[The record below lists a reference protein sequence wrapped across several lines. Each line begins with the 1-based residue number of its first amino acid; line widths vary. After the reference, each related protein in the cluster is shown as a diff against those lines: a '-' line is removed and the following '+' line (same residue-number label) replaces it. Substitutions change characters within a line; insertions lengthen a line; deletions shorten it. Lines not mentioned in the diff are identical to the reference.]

1 MKISSLG
8 LLLLAACGSRTPDP
22 ERIGDVAWHEGR
34 WFDAVTSYRA
44 AGNSP
49 QLLGKYADAAF
60 LAGQRL
66 EAVRAWTE
74 LGTTAPERAGEAAAG
89 LARAAQGAERA
100 GEPLV
105 LARAVL
111 GLRKLAPSWPL
122 GRMAL
127 RLALVSDLPADEAV
141 QVLPVALAAVSGR
154 SAADSVLLAL
164 GLAQHKRGTCIEAV
178 PVLESVLRRSE
189 AADSARAS
197 ATTLLADCELTL
209 GLSALNDDRVGD
221 AERWLD
227 RSARRDP
234 AGAVGRRALI
244 GFGDARLRQGDPF
257 SATLAWQTVAS
268 ARVAPDSITILALQR
283 LRTAESADSTVHPVA
298 VPDRP

>member
-1 MKISSLG
+1 MKSPLLG
-8 LLLLAACGSRTPDP
+8 LLLIAACGTSTPDP
-22 ERIGDVAWHEGR
+22 ERLGDIAWHEGR
-34 WFDAVTSYRA
+34 WLDAVTSYRA
-44 AGNSP
+44 AGNDP
-49 QLLGKYADAAF
+49 RVLGKFADAAL

-66 EAVRAWTE
+66 EAVRAWTQ
-74 LGTTAPERAGEAAAG
+74 LGIDAPDRAGEAAAG

-105 LARAVL
+105 LARALL
-111 GLRKLAPSWPL
+111 GLRRLAPTWPL

-127 RLALVSDLPADEAV
+127 RLALVPDLPADEAV
-141 QVLPVALAAVSGR
+141 QVLPVALASVSGR
-154 SAADSVLLAL
+154 AAADSVLLAL
-164 GLAQHKRGTCIEAV
+164 GQAEHQRGTCLAAV
-178 PVLESVLRRSE
+178 PVLESVVRRNSD
-189 AADSARAS
+189 DSARTMAGRV
-197 ATTLLADCELTL
+197 LADCELTL
-209 GLSALNDDRVGD
+209 GLSALNDERVGD

-227 RSARRDP
+227 RAARRDP

-257 SATLAWQTVAS
+257 SATLAWQAVAA

-283 LRTAESADSTVHPVA
+283 LRIAESTDSTVHPVA